1 MTRGVHVKQALFLG
15 GGGWWAWCTCR
26 ESVAVAEKHARI
38 LLQTSVGAEGDE
50 ATIRVPSFG
59 RYIGP
64 GRARNPIAHCT
75 TRIYYTLNGTWI
87 TALIRRDLYHEWTE
101 GGKQLTKQVRSKAM
115 DVMRVVDK
123 VVAETAVAPSVEAIQ
138 LQDYGRSNQ
147 LT

>member
-1 MTRGVHVKQALFLG
+1 MARGVHVKQTLFLG
-15 GGGWWAWCTCR
+15 GGGWWASWTCS

-38 LLQTSVGAEGDE
+38 LLETCVGTKGDE

-59 RYIGP
+59 RYISP

-75 TRIYYTLNGTWI
+75 TQIYYTLNGTWI

-101 GGKQLTKQVRSKAM
+101 GGKQLTKQVRSKAI
-115 DVMRVVDK
+115 DVVKVVDK